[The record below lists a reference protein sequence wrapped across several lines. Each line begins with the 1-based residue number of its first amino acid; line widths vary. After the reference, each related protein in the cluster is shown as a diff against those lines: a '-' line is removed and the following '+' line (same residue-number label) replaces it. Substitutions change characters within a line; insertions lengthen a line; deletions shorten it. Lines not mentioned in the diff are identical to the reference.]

1 MPRPFPAINRRCHAT
16 HQWILFM
23 TVSLYVMPKTTEQYL
38 IVRSDKSDA
47 KITNNELLCLRLLY
61 KHEALLGIRGIDF
74 LSWFGFGSVFKK
86 YTEWA

>member
-1 MPRPFPAINRRCHAT
+1 
-16 HQWILFM
+16 
-23 TVSLYVMPKTTEQYL
+23 MPKTTEQYL

-86 YTEWA
+86 YTE